1 MGMPTDERW
10 AFVRLLSAQLERE
23 QEEMERARRR

>member
-1 MGMPTDERW
+1 MPTDERW

-23 QEEMERARRR
+23 QEEMDKARQRH